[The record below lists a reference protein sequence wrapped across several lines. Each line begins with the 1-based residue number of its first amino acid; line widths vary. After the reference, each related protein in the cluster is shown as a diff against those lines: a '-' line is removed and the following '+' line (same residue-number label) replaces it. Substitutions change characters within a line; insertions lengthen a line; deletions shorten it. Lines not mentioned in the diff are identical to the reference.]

1 MTVADPPPLAGI
13 KVLDLSRVLAGPW
26 CTQTLA
32 DLGADIWKIE
42 APEGGD
48 DTRTWLKPQLNGEAT
63 YFMSANR
70 SKRSLAVNLRH
81 PDGQAIVQELAKKAD
96 VLVENFRI
104 GALDRYGLGYEALAK
119 LNPRLIYCSISGY
132 GRTGPR
138 AEEAGYD
145 FVIQAES
152 GLMAITGEPDGAPM
166 RLGVAITDIAT
177 GMNAVQ
183 AILAALLSRHAT
195 GRGQFID
202 LSLHDTGVALLANI
216 GQGCLATGQHPGRF
230 GNAHASIV
238 PYQAFPSADGM
249 FVLAIGNDPQFRTL
263 CEAVIERP
271 EIPKDPRF
279 RTNLLRIENR
289 VELVEILSDC
299 FRTQSTKEWMRRLRK
314 AGLPGGEIRDVLDT
328 LASPEVEARGMVASM
343 PDAKHGTLRT
353 LASPLHLRGTPPRRP
368 SAPPRLG
375 EHTDEVLS
383 EVLGSAPDVLAGW
396 RKVGA
401 IA

>member
-1 MTVADPPPLAGI
+1 MMVAGDPPLAGI
-13 KVLDLSRVLAGPW
+13 KVLDLTRVLAGPW

-32 DLGADIWKIE
+32 DLGADVWKVE

-48 DTRTWLKPQLNGEAT
+48 DTRTWLKPQLGGEAT

-81 PDGQAIVQELAKKAD
+81 AQGQAIVRALAERAD
-96 VLVENFRI
+96 VLVENFRL
-104 GALDRYGLGYEALAK
+104 GALDRFGLGYDALAK
-119 LNPRLIYCSISGY
+119 VNPRLIYCSISGY

-183 AILAALLSRHAT
+183 AILAALLARHAS
-195 GRGQFID
+195 GKGQLID
-202 LSLHDTGVALLANI
+202 LSLHDTAVALLANI
-216 GQGCLATGQHPGRF
+216 GQGCLATGEHPGRF

-238 PYQAFPSADGM
+238 PYQTFPSADGM
-249 FVLAIGNDPQFRTL
+249 FVLAVGNNSQFRQL
-263 CEAVIERP
+263 CEQVLERA
-271 EIPKDPRF
+271 ELALDERF
-279 RTNLLRIENR
+279 RSNVLRIENR
-289 VELVEILSDC
+289 VALVEILSAI
-299 FRTQSTKEWMRRLRK
+299 FRTRPTREWIGRLNR
-314 AGLPGGEIRDVLDT
+314 AGVPGGEVREVLDA
-328 LASPEVEARGMVASM
+328 LASPEVAARRMVAEM
-343 PDAKHGTLRT
+343 PDARHGTLRT
-353 LASPLHLRGTPPRRP
+353 MASPLHLSDTPPRAP

-375 EHTDEVLS
+375 EHTDAILA
-383 EVLGSAPDVLAGW
+383 EVLGASVADIAAWRAG
-396 RKVGA
+396 GA

>member
-32 DLGADIWKIE
+32 DLGADVWKIE
-42 APEGGD
+42 PPEGGD
-48 DTRTWLKPQLNGEAT
+48 DTRTWLRPQLNGEAT

-70 SKRSLAVNLRH
+70 SKRSLAINLRH
-81 PDGQAIVQELAKKAD
+81 PDGQSIVRALADRAD
-96 VLVENFRI
+96 VLVENFRL
-104 GALDRYGLGYEALAK
+104 GALDRFGLGYEALSK
-119 LNPRLIYCSISGY
+119 RNPRLIYCSISGY

-183 AILAALLSRHAT
+183 AVLAALLSRHAT
-195 GRGQFID
+195 GRGQLID
-202 LSLHDTGVALLANI
+202 LSLHDTGIALLANI
-216 GQGCLATGQHPGRF
+216 GQGALATGEHPGRF

-249 FVLAIGNDPQFRTL
+249 FVLAIGNDSQFRTL
-263 CEAVIERP
+263 CQMVIERP
-271 EIPKDPRF
+271 QLSEDPRF
-279 RTNLLRIENR
+279 RNNLARIENR
-289 VELVEILSDC
+289 VALVEILSEC
-299 FRTQSTKEWMRRLRK
+299 FRKQSTKEWMRRLRS
-314 AGLPGGEIRDVLDT
+314 AGLPGGEVREVLDA
-328 LASPEVEARGMVASM
+328 LASPEVEARAMVAEM
-343 PDAKHGTLRT
+343 PDARHGSLRT
-353 LASPLHLRGTPPRRP
+353 LASPLHLRGTPPCSP

-375 EHTDEVLS
+375 EHTDAILS
-383 EVLGSAPDVLAGW
+383 EVLGSQPDQLAAW
-396 RKVGA
+396 RTAGA
-401 IA
+401 IG